1 MLDDLYL
8 TWLHSHLILH
18 KKEPKVH
25 INFLLWVSSTCPY
38 CPSSHQPTT
47 SFFRIKRNT
56 SVVWALNIIALTF
69 LQFKIAFSETCAG
82 RHRPSTQFYD
92 IIRYLMKSSV
102 VDSLNSF
109 MLITPENETRGLW
122 KRESIHWNFIVFSPG
137 RFLKWRPRTKGK
149 VAKIWY
155 RWYTLTKSRCSHVL
169 LTFRLC
175 TRNVESFEEIF
186 RTNKV
191 ESASAGRK
199 DGQVA
204 IKWKWKGAYLEQ
216 GNMCK
221 VRGKSRAIGVAAG
234 SSFSRTAQQG
244 GYLLFKGER

>member
-1 MLDDLYL
+1 M
-8 TWLHSHLILH
+8 
-18 KKEPKVH
+18 
-25 INFLLWVSSTCPY
+25 
-38 CPSSHQPTT
+38 
-47 SFFRIKRNT
+47 
-56 SVVWALNIIALTF
+56 WALNIIALTF

-175 TRNVESFEEIF
+175 TRNVKSFEEIF
-186 RTNKV
+186 RRNKV

-221 VRGKSRAIGVAAG
+221 VRGKSRAFRSGCWVKFLKNG
-234 SSFSRTAQQG
+234 TTRG
-244 GYLLFKGER
+244 LFTVQRWKVTREHCVNFAENGLGLVSTCACTLRN